1 MTNFIQTGRYTEG
14 CIIPV
19 TADDESLTAMID
31 EYSEEFRINFFI
43 GTTYIDSID
52 KTINI
57 KNIHIDILKLVVVNN
72 RNEDV
77 GQVYQLV
84 EESMFY
90 DYFKIHC

>member
-1 MTNFIQTGRYTEG
+1 MTNFIQTGIYTET
-14 CIIPV
+14 CIISV
-19 TADDESLTAMID
+19 TTEDESLTAMLD
-31 EYSEEFRINFFI
+31 EYSENFRINFFI

-72 RNEDV
+72 RNENV
-77 GQVYQLV
+77 GQVYQLL